1 MNNPEPNT
9 PDAADTELTPEARAM
24 LGKARR
30 SFAVSMGILL
40 LGFMA
45 IGVALVYRVMRD
57 SPPPAVAESVSIP
70 TGAEVISAL
79 NTDGTIQVTFRAGGA
94 TMLNIYDAGTGALE
108 RSVQI
113 GAE

>member
-1 MNNPEPNT
+1 
-9 PDAADTELTPEARAM
+9 M

-57 SPPPAVAESVSIP
+57 APPPTSIEAVAIP
-70 TGAEVISAL
+70 GGAEVISAQYVER
-79 NTDGTIQVTFRAGGA
+79 TVQVTYRAGDVVMLSVFDGA
-94 TMLNIYDAGTGALE
+94 TGALV
-108 RSVQI
+108 RSVRIEGQ
-113 GAE
+113 

>member
-1 MNNPEPNT
+1 
-9 PDAADTELTPEARAM
+9 
-24 LGKARR
+24 
-30 SFAVSMGILL
+30 MGILL

-57 SPPPAVAESVSIP
+57 SPPPMIAESVSIP
-70 TGAEVISAL
+70 SGAEVISAL
-79 NTDGTIQVTFRAGGA
+79 NTDGTIQVTFRAGDA
-94 TMLNIYDAGTGALE
+94 VMLNVFDAGTGDLQ

>member
-1 MNNPEPNT
+1 
-9 PDAADTELTPEARAM
+9 
-24 LGKARR
+24 
-30 SFAVSMGILL
+30 MGILL

>member
-1 MNNPEPNT
+1 
-9 PDAADTELTPEARAM
+9 M

-57 SPPPAVAESVSIP
+57 RPPEVIAESVALP
-70 TGAEVISAL
+70 AGAQVLSAL
-79 NTDGTIQVTFRAGGA
+79 NTDSTIQVTFRAGDA
-94 TMLNIYDAGTGALE
+94 VMLNVFDAGTGELL

>member
-1 MNNPEPNT
+1 
-9 PDAADTELTPEARAM
+9 M

-45 IGVALVYRVMRD
+45 IGFALVYRAVRD
-57 SPPPAVAESVSIP
+57 SPPPNIAESVALP
-70 TGAEVISAL
+70 AGAEVISAL
-79 NTDGTIQVTFRAGGA
+79 NTDGTIQVTFRAGDA
-94 TMLNIYDAGTGALE
+94 VMLNVFDAGTGELE

>member
-1 MNNPEPNT
+1 
-9 PDAADTELTPEARAM
+9 
-24 LGKARR
+24 
-30 SFAVSMGILL
+30 MGILL

-57 SPPPAVAESVSIP
+57 RPPEVIAESVSIP
-70 TGAEVISAL
+70 SGAQVISAL
-79 NTDGTIQVTFRAGGA
+79 NTDGTIQVTFRAGDA
-94 TMLNIYDAGTGALE
+94 VMLNVFDAATGELE